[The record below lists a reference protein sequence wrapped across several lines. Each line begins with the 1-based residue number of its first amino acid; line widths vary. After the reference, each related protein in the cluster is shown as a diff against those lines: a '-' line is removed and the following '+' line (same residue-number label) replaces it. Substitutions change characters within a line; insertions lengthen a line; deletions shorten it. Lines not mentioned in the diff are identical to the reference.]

1 MQDNRLK
8 HRLKADLAVS
18 GDDLKII
25 HALLQEKLICYEE
38 ALIFS
43 ERVQDDYI
51 YPVLSELSGIEFLR
65 KETVTFPTTL
75 RNTLPEREM
84 RNHHIIPMAMLSD
97 KVLEV
102 ATTNP
107 LDLYTFRRIY
117 EQTGLKIKPRYAE
130 KFRIISLLN
139 STFGDSADLREVL
152 DSFDSHQEE
161 DTEASPVAADVMD
174 QISSAM
180 ADEKDAPTVKYVQTL
195 FRQAIRMKASDI
207 HVEPREK
214 RFLIRFRIDGVLQEI
229 PSPPKHLQDNI
240 ITILKVMADLDI
252 SEKRAPQDGRIRLAY
267 EGRDID
273 FRVSS
278 IPSIYGEK
286 IVIRVLDTSSVVLEF
301 SSLGFAKDDEELIRM
316 VIEKPHGI
324 ILAAGPT
331 GSGKTTTLY
340 TMLKE
345 IATDDTNV
353 TTLEDPVEYRLD
365 GMTQCQIEVKA
376 GMTFATGLRSILR
389 QDPDIIM
396 VGEIRDLETAE
407 LAIQAS
413 LTGHLV
419 LSTIHTN
426 SAIGTITRLANMG
439 CDTYLV
445 AATLACVLAQRLVR
459 RLCPTCKEAYITSP
473 EDLSSMGVKA
483 TKPVKLFKAVG
494 CDKCAFTGY
503 KGRVGI
509 HELLIPNG
517 ELRELIGKE
526 AMEFELFRYAR
537 KRCGLKI
544 LKESGIRKVLQGVTD
559 YVQVLQA
566 TL

>member
-8 HRLKADLAVS
+8 HRIKSDLAVS
-18 GDDLKII
+18 NDDLKVI
-25 HALLQEKLICYEE
+25 HGLLQEKLLSYEE

-65 KETVTFPTTL
+65 KETVEFPTAL
-75 RNTLPEREM
+75 RNALPERDL
-84 RNHHIIPMAMLSD
+84 RDHHIIPMAKASD

-102 ATTNP
+102 ATTDP
-107 LDLYTFRRIY
+107 LDLYAFREIY
-117 EQTGLKIKPRYAE
+117 EKTGLKVKPRYAE
-130 KFRIISLLN
+130 KFRIVSLLN

-161 DTEASPVAADVMD
+161 ETEIETQSSDVMD

-180 ADEKDAPTVKYVQTL
+180 SDEKDAPTVKYVQTL

-214 RFLIRFRIDGVLQEI
+214 RFLIRFRIDGMLQEI

-301 SSLGFAKDDEELIRM
+301 SSLGFAKDDEEMVRM
-316 VIEKPHGI
+316 IIEKPHGI

-345 IATDDTNV
+345 IATDDANV

-365 GMTQCQIEVKA
+365 GMTQCQIETKA
-376 GMTFATGLRSILR
+376 GMSFSTGLRSILR
-389 QDPDIIM
+389 QDPDVIM

-445 AATLACVLAQRLVR
+445 AATLSCVLAQRLVR
-459 RLCPTCKEAYITSP
+459 RLCSTCKEAYMAPP
-473 EDLSSMGVKA
+473 EDLSGMGVKA

-503 KGRVGI
+503 KGRIGI

-526 AMEFELFRYAR
+526 AMEFVLFRYAR
-537 KRCGLKI
+537 KKCGLKI
-544 LKESGIRKVLQGVTD
+544 LKESGIRKILQGVTD
-559 YVQVLQA
+559 YTQVLQA